1 MKTRKP
7 SLEMQI
13 DDDTIMY
20 ADVDSTG
27 SLYLMDNEMFIY
39 YIEGTMEVDIWPI
52 MPERYKK
59 YYREK
64 FIEHVRKTSS
74 DKNNFG
80 RGEAV

>member
-7 SLEMQI
+7 SLELQI

-20 ADVDSTG
+20 ADVDATG

-39 YIEGTMEVDIWPI
+39 YIEGTMEVDIWPV
-52 MPERYKK
+52 MPERYKD

-64 FIEHVRKTSS
+64 FIEHVRKQLG
-74 DKNNFG
+74 DRDNFG
-80 RGEAV
+80 RGEAI